1 MTKMCIIQNFEK
13 QVYDNSNKVAN
24 VMLCGYIYHQ
34 LVVRDLSGSFP
45 FSSAEAEE
53 QRGTE
58 NPHAWPT
65 YMSRAHDRRLVCCIE
80 ATVLWMLLCKF
91 WAFGKAK
98 PKNET
103 SVLLSRANH
112 CTNDRR
118 SIITD
123 NTRA

>member
-1 MTKMCIIQNFEK
+1 M
-13 QVYDNSNKVAN
+13 QVYNA
-24 VMLCGYIYHQ
+24 Q
-34 LVVRDLSGSFP
+34 LVVRDLSGSVP

-112 CTNDRR
+112 CTMTGEALLR
-118 SIITD
+118 IIPEPKLVVFLD
-123 NTRA
+123 